1 MNDTPRV
8 EACID
13 AVMKRYP
20 GESKAALARYFEA
33 VHQELAPLA
42 RQIER
47 ELREAHETLAGAA
60 VIADTAGAEIRT
72 LRGRALPAQ
81 LTPSLRRV
89 LGMML
94 WETGPIAHAMRATG
108 RDIARKA
115 EDEQAIVLHWLM
127 GFVLEHGADWHKHAA
142 IALREMTDQMTE
154 KRGDHHGPTTQR

>member
-1 MNDTPRV
+1 MSDTPRV
-8 EACID
+8 EAVID

-20 GESKAALARYFEA
+20 GSSKAALARYFEA

-42 RQIER
+42 RLLER
-47 ELREAHETLAGAA
+47 ELREAREALTGAA

-81 LTPSLRRV
+81 LTPPLRRV

-108 RDIARKA
+108 HDVARKA
-115 EDEQAIVLHWLM
+115 EDEQALVMHWLL
-127 GFVLEHGADWHKHAA
+127 GFVLAHGADWHKHAA
-142 IALREMTDQMTE
+142 IALRKMTDQMTD
-154 KRGDHHGPTTQR
+154 KRE